1 MNYVAEPYVFLVDQL
16 LTGLTG
22 GEPREAHTFFP
33 DIDGYSLSRPY
44 TEVKVNS
51 IIITGQASQAFTI
64 FVPGRDWKLSAE
76 GKIVFIADKE
86 DAALPA
92 ANAVWP
98 DEGADFFVSFY
109 HDESDN
115 ALLTDRN
122 VGSLNRTMAEAFSRE
137 LAILE
142 KQLELVYRSG
152 FIDTAKGLALE
163 QVVALLGLKR
173 KRGDYATGNV
183 RFYRESAAPADIF
196 IPSDTRVSTALNPPV
211 SFVTTAGRTLRK
223 GQLSVEA
230 RIRAEEKG
238 ADSVVA
244 AAAISIINKAV
255 HGVGGVTNDAPA
267 LFSGEKETDA
277 ELRGRARRVM
287 QRAGRATVGAVINA
301 VSTEAGLKENEIKL
315 VEDFQAHPG
324 IVKLFV
330 ARQPTAELASKVES
344 ALSASRPAGIRVEH
358 NLKSALQPME
368 TDLVSIEEGREE
380 AGPVDDLS
388 SATAGDGFSLPV
400 KCAVQV
406 YPENSRLTA
415 DEQETIKSA
424 VVKAVYE
431 FIDNAAI
438 GKALIYN
445 QLIADV
451 MAIPGIKDVALDLY
465 KDDDAGATG
474 KKNLI
479 VPDGQRALFQNK
491 ETDIQVSFIG
501 APVYFDFRFQVTLKG
516 SHTLAEAELAVKQAL
531 VTFFLTSPTTVD
543 GSALSAVLQPSD
555 IYLLAS
561 TDQHWTVEYEQ
572 AGLTIK
578 EIDEAVTLSAEEQA
592 VLRKVTVEEKL

>member
-1 MNYVAEPYVFLVDQL
+1 M
-16 LTGLTG
+16 
-22 GEPREAHTFFP
+22 
-33 DIDGYSLSRPY
+33 
-44 TEVKVNS
+44 
-51 IIITGQASQAFTI
+51 
-64 FVPGRDWKLSAE
+64 
-76 GKIVFIADKE
+76 
-86 DAALPA
+86 
-92 ANAVWP
+92 
-98 DEGADFFVSFY
+98 
-109 HDESDN
+109 
-115 ALLTDRN
+115 
-122 VGSLNRTMAEAFSRE
+122 
-137 LAILE
+137 
-142 KQLELVYRSG
+142 
-152 FIDTAKGLALE
+152 
-163 QVVALLGLKR
+163 
-173 KRGDYATGNV
+173 
-183 RFYRESAAPADIF
+183 
-196 IPSDTRVSTALNPPV
+196 
-211 SFVTTAGRTLRK
+211 
-223 GQLSVEA
+223 
-230 RIRAEEKG
+230 
-238 ADSVVA
+238 
-244 AAAISIINKAV
+244 
-255 HGVGGVTNDAPA
+255 
-267 LFSGEKETDA
+267 
-277 ELRGRARRVM
+277 
-287 QRAGRATVGAVINA
+287 
-301 VSTEAGLKENEIKL
+301 
-315 VEDFQAHPG
+315 EDFQAHPG

-330 ARQPTAELASKVES
+330 ARQPTADLASKVEN
-344 ALSASRPAGIRVEH
+344 ALFASRPAGIRVEH

-368 TDLVSIEEGREE
+368 IESVSIEEGREE
-380 AGPVDDLS
+380 AGPADDLS
-388 SATAGDGFSLPV
+388 SATAGNGFSLPV

-451 MAIPGIKDVALDLY
+451 MAISGIKDVALDLY
-465 KDDDAGATG
+465 KAEDAGAKG
-474 KKNLI
+474 KKNLL

-501 APVYFDFRFQVTLKG
+501 APVYFDFRFKVTLKG

-592 VLRKVTVEEKL
+592 VLRKITVEEKV